1 MLTTAAIDALLKH
14 IYQNLAW
21 ANVGDAA
28 GLQPSAA
35 AGNFYISLH
44 TADPGAGGSQTTNEA
59 TYTGYARIPIVRSA
73 SGFTVASGVVSNA
86 ALAAF
91 AACTGGSNSITH
103 FGIGSASSGAGNL
116 QDRGLLGSNPRA
128 VRGRKLERHHHEQ
141 RAWALGERSDR
152 VLRAAGRCAADRNH
166 GRDGLFRE
174 DGDGRG
180 QHHDQR
186 HAGRRDSRHHSRWRW
201 ADVQSGSP
209 GCEQHHHAAIRNWR
223 SDGQPR
229 LINVT
234 FNTYL

>member
-21 ANVGDAA
+21 TNVGDAA
-28 GLQPSAA
+28 GLLPSAA

-44 TADPGAGGSQTTNEA
+44 TADPGAGGNQTTNEA

-116 QDRGLLGSNPRA
+116 QDRGVLGSN
-128 VRGRKLERHHHEQ
+128 
-141 RAWALGERSDR
+141 LGPFVGENSNDTITNKGHGLSVNDQIVFYARPGD
-152 VLRAAGRCAADRNH
+152 VLPTGITEGTIYFVKTVTDVDNITISATQGGATLDITA
-166 GRDGLFRE
+166 
-174 DGDGRG
+174 DGDGLMFKVVPLAVSNTITP
-180 QHHDQR
+180 QF
-186 HAGRRDSRHHSRWRW
+186 
-201 ADVQSGSP
+201 
-209 GCEQHHHAAIRNWR
+209 AIGALTVN
-223 SDGQPR
+223 
-229 LINVT
+229 LA
-234 FNTYL
+234 